1 MKFYVNKFFTY
12 TIRKTSLLFNPI
24 MHEQESGWL
33 KNFLLRK
40 RKYKKKDLKN
50 QTDILLTLKLDS
62 RSLPLISIIIW
73 ILNMLCGTYK

>member
-33 KNFLLRK
+33 KKLFI
-40 RKYKKKDLKN
+40 KKKK
-50 QTDILLTLKLDS
+50 I
-62 RSLPLISIIIW
+62 
-73 ILNMLCGTYK
+73 

>member
-33 KNFLLRK
+33 KNLLLKKENIKK
-40 RKYKKKDLKN
+40 RFKKSN
-50 QTDILLTLKLDS
+50 
-62 RSLPLISIIIW
+62 RYSI
-73 ILNMLCGTYK
+73 NFKT

>member
-40 RKYKKKDLKN
+40 REYKKK
-50 QTDILLTLKLDS
+50 I
-62 RSLPLISIIIW
+62 
-73 ILNMLCGTYK
+73 

>member
-33 KNFLLRK
+33 KNFLLLKKENIKK
-40 RKYKKKDLKN
+40 RFKKSNRYSINFKTRFQVTSPYKYYN
-50 QTDILLTLKLDS
+50 GDIKHALRNL
-62 RSLPLISIIIW
+62 
-73 ILNMLCGTYK
+73 

>member
-33 KNFLLRK
+33 KNFLRK
-40 RKYKKKDLKN
+40 RKYKKRFKKSN
-50 QTDILLTLKLDS
+50 
-62 RSLPLISIIIW
+62 RYSI
-73 ILNMLCGTYK
+73 NFKT